1 VILGVKSFLKR
12 HWPALHLRSILLA
25 VLLFA
30 AAMPAIGAVGLR
42 VYENTLVRQ
51 TEAEL
56 VVQGAALAAAAAAVW
71 PSARPAPPPPPRDR
85 RGRGYYHPFRSTI
98 DLSAEPFLP
107 ERPRVRPSGRP
118 PDPEAVAAAAR
129 LGPIL
134 DEASRG
140 TLASYALLDR
150 NGQVVRGLDVGG
162 DLSGLVE
169 VRSALKGRALAV
181 LRRSGDYHRRY
192 SMEWL
197 SRASAVRVHYARPIM
212 VNGAVAGVL
221 LISRSPRAMFRDIY
235 EDRGKL
241 IIGVLVIIG
250 TLVVLAG
257 LVSRGVTRPIEAL
270 SRASREVAAGRGEVP
285 EEPPTAAIEIRALYR
300 DFRTM
305 AEAIA
310 RRSRYLR
317 DFAAAVSHEFKTP
330 LAGITGA
337 VELLQDHYGEMS
349 RAERE
354 RFLANIAQ
362 DSRRLSQLVARLLD
376 LARADMARPDLEAS
390 TDVAAAVRRAVDATA
405 AGQAAI
411 AVELAPGLP
420 EVAVPQASLEAV
432 LSALID
438 NSLKAGARKVEVSA
452 EPAGEHVRLGV
463 VDDGPGI
470 APADRERL
478 FEPFFTTRRAEGGT
492 GLGLAIARSLM
503 QAHGGELSAPPT
515 ASGAR
520 FELSLPVEHASQRR
534 DVALPPEALS
544 RKTV

>member
-1 VILGVKSFLKR
+1 VIVRTKTFLKR
-12 HWPALHLRSILLA
+12 HWPALRLRSILLA

-56 VVQGAALAAAAAAVW
+56 VVQGASLAAAATGVW
-71 PSARPAPPPPPRDR
+71 PSAPPPAPPPPLDR
-85 RGRGYYHPFRSTI
+85 RGPDYYQQFRSTI
-98 DLSAEPFLP
+98 DLSATPFLP
-107 ERPRVRPSGRP
+107 ERPRVRQSRHPAD
-118 PDPEAVAAAAR
+118 PDALAAAR
-129 LGPIL
+129 KLGPIL

-150 NGQVVRGLDVGG
+150 SGRVVRGLDLGG

-169 VRSALKGRALAV
+169 VRSALKGRPLAV
-181 LRRSGDYHRRY
+181 LRRSGNYHPRY

-197 SRASAVRVHYARPIM
+197 SRASSVRVHYARPIM
-212 VNGAVAGVL
+212 VGGRVAGVL
-221 LISRSPRAMFRDIY
+221 LVSRSPRAMFRDIY

-241 IIGVLVIIG
+241 IIGVLSIIG
-250 TLVVLAG
+250 ILVVLAG

-270 SRASREVAAGRGEVP
+270 SRASQEVAAGRGEVP
-285 EEPPTAAIEIRALYR
+285 EEPPTAAVEIRALYR

-305 AEAIA
+305 AEAIT

-337 VELLQDHYGEMS
+337 VELLQDHYDEMS

-376 LARADMARPDLEAS
+376 LARADMARPELEAATEVS
-390 TDVAAAVRRAVDATA
+390 AAVRRAVDAISP
-405 AGQAAI
+405 GQAVI
-411 AVELAPGLP
+411 SLDLAPGLP
-420 EVAVPQASLEAV
+420 EVAVPQAPVEAV

-438 NSLKAGARKVEVSA
+438 NSLKAGARSIVVA
-452 EPAGEHVRLGV
+452 AVAGPDHVLLSV
-463 VDDGPGI
+463 TDDGPGV

-492 GLGLAIARSLM
+492 GLGLSIARSLM
-503 QAHGGELSAPPT
+503 QAHGGDLSAPKL
-515 ASGAR
+515 AKGAR
-520 FELSLPVEHASQRR
+520 FEVRLPVAQNPS
-534 DVALPPEALS
+534 PTEAGGGAG
-544 RKTV
+544 VGAP

>member
-1 VILGVKSFLKR
+1 VIGHIKDVLKR
-12 HWPALHLRSILLA
+12 HWPAIRLRSILLA

-56 VVQGAALAAAAAAVW
+56 VVQGAALAAAAAGIW
-71 PSARPAPPPPPRDR
+71 PSAPAQPRPAPPPRL
-85 RGRGYYHPFRSTI
+85 RGPDYYSPFRSTI
-98 DLSAEPFLP
+98 DLSATPFLP
-107 ERPRVRPSGRP
+107 ERPRARPSGRP
-118 PDPEAVAAAAR
+118 PDPEAVAAAR
-129 LGPIL
+129 KLGPIL

-150 NGQVVRGLDVGG
+150 TGQVVGGLDVGG

-169 VRSALKGRALAV
+169 VRSALKGRPLAV
-181 LRRSGDYHRRY
+181 LRRSGDYHPRH

-197 SRASAVRVHYARPIM
+197 SRASGVRVHYARPI
-212 VNGAVAGVL
+212 VVGGRVAGVL
-221 LISRSPRAMFRDIY
+221 LVSRSPRAMFRDIY

-241 IIGVLVIIG
+241 IVGVLVIIG

-270 SRASREVAAGRGEVP
+270 SRASQEVAAGRGEAP
-285 EEPPTAAIEIRALYR
+285 EAPPTAAIEIRALYR

-305 AEAIA
+305 ADAIA

-337 VELLQDHYGEMS
+337 VELLQDHYDEMS
-349 RAERE
+349 RADRE

-362 DSRRLSQLVARLLD
+362 DSARLSQLVARLLD
-376 LARADMARPDLEAS
+376 LARADMARPDLAAS
-390 TDVAAAVRRAVDATA
+390 TDVSTAVRRAVDAA
-405 AGQAAI
+405 CPGGAGL
-411 AVELAPGLP
+411 AVALPAGLP
-420 EVAVPQASLEAV
+420 KVAVPQASVEAV

-438 NSLKAGARKVEVSA
+438 NSLKAGARSVTVTA
-452 EPAGEHVRLGV
+452 EAAASGVRLSV
-463 VDDGPGI
+463 ADDGPGI
-470 APADRERL
+470 APSDRQRL

-492 GLGLAIARSLM
+492 GLGLAIAQSLM
-503 QAHGGELSAPPT
+503 RAHGGDLSAPP
-515 ASGAR
+515 AARGAR
-520 FELSLPVEHASQRR
+520 FEMHLPLSQNPSPAEGGGGAGVGA
-534 DVALPPEALS
+534 P
-544 RKTV
+544 